1 MQGKCGDPSRQGKW
15 SGRGSS
21 LYFLVARFRLPSGMT
36 GEASSRAAAT
46 LIAVVVIFVAIYLA
60 SSVFAPVAFAL
71 FIIALVWPLQSLLQS
86 YVPKLLA
93 LAVVILVTVVVFVA
107 FASLIIWGFSRV
119 ARWVVSDAARYQV
132 LYDRIAVWLEG
143 HGIAIASLWAEHFN
157 VGWLLRALQEITG
170 RINATTRFWVVV
182 LVYVILGLLEVEEI
196 GCRIGVMENREASRV
211 LLDGSRATAVKF
223 RRYMLV
229 RTLMS
234 LMTGVL
240 VWGFVR
246 LAGLPLAV
254 EWGVVAFALNYI
266 PFIGPFFAT
275 VFPTLFALT
284 QFASWQAALA
294 VFAGLNLI
302 QFVVGSY
309 IEPRVFGRALAI
321 SPFVV
326 LFAVFFW
333 AFVWGLFGAF
343 IGVPVTIAVLTFSA
357 QHPST
362 RWLSDL
368 LGSPASGRVARKVA

>member
-1 MQGKCGDPSRQGKW
+1 
-15 SGRGSS
+15 
-21 LYFLVARFRLPSGMT
+21 MT
-36 GEASSRAAAT
+36 GEASSRAAT
-46 LIAVVVIFVAIYLA
+46 NLIAVVVTFVALYLA

-71 FIIALVWPLQSLLQS
+71 FIIALVWPLQRLLQA

-107 FASLIIWGFSRV
+107 FASLIVWGFSRV

-132 LYDRIAVWLEG
+132 LYDRVAVWLEG
-143 HGIAIASLWAEHFN
+143 HGIAVASLWAEHFN
-157 VGWLLRALQEITG
+157 VAWLFRALQGITA
-170 RINATTRFWVVV
+170 RINATTRFWLIV
-182 LVYVILGLLEVEEI
+182 LVYVVLGLLEVEDI
-196 GCRIGVMENREASRV
+196 SGRIQAMDNREASRV
-211 LLDGSRATAVKF
+211 LRDGSLATAVKF

-234 LMTGVL
+234 LMTGAL
-240 VWGFVR
+240 VWAFVR

-266 PFIGPFFAT
+266 PFIGPFIAT
-275 VFPTLFALT
+275 VFPTLFALA

-309 IEPRVFGRALAI
+309 IEPRISGRAFAI
-321 SPFVV
+321 SPIAV

-343 IGVPVTIAVLTFSA
+343 IGVPITIAVLTFSA
-357 QHPST
+357 QDPSS
-362 RWLSDL
+362 RWLADL
-368 LGSPASGRVARKVA
+368 LGAPEGRPDAKKAV